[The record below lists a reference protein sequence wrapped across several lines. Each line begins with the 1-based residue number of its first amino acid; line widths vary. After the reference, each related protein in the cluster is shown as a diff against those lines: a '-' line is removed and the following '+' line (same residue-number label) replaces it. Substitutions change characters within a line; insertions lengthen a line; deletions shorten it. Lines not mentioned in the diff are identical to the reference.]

1 MDLISAQALFQQ
13 GMFSIPNY
21 QRGYAWQHQ
30 QVKEFLEDLQ
40 EAVDGNVGEHY
51 TGTITVIQK
60 GEKTVFPKNFKIF
73 DVVDGQQRLT
83 TITIFIFAVHNRLKA
98 LGSDEDALS
107 DILKT
112 IIYRKE
118 AILQL
123 NNDSDQF
130 YREFILDKTV
140 TALPTSYSNKAQL
153 NLSNAKKIITR
164 FLDGYKKIRD
174 VEKVYDCLMTKFKVN
189 FYSLSKESDVGV
201 VFETMNNRGLSLT
214 QIDKVKNYL
223 VYLAARMNDDKLSS
237 SINDNFGQI
246 FRELMKIEATTTQE
260 NEVLRY
266 SFIVYKGI
274 NEPDVHTQIKT
285 DLLDKK
291 TATKP
296 KIIEYVDFLKKSS
309 ELYSKIRRGE
319 FKNETVKILINK
331 IIWLGNPANFIP
343 LLMSLFECYEE
354 SQLIHVLEAMEV
366 FSFRVYKIGNRQGKA
381 VQSKLHKL
389 AYEIYNKQTDLMNLK
404 KELTENRYAN
414 DPDFRLALENG
425 NFFNSQDSNE
435 IAYFFYEYECFLHEQ
450 TKSGFKLLDFQQFSK
465 DSNSTKL
472 TIEHIEPQTP
482 SNRDPSAHLHKIGN
496 LLITYDNSALS
507 NKEFNIKRDLYKK
520 SKLLVENEVAKKTRW
535 EDSDINIRT
544 QELVHFA
551 FKRWELKTK

>member
-1 MDLISAQALFQQ
+1 MDLISTQALFQQ

-21 QRGYAWQHQ
+21 QRGYAWQQQ

-40 EAVDGNVGEHY
+40 EAADGNVGEHY

-60 GEKTVFPKNFKIF
+60 GEKTVFPRNFKVF

-98 LGSDEDALS
+98 LGSDEDTLS

-130 YREFILDKTV
+130 YKEFILDKTV
-140 TALPTSYSNKAQL
+140 TSLPNSYTNKAQL
-153 NLSNAKKIITR
+153 NLSNAKKQITR
-164 FLDGYKKIRD
+164 FLDGYKKIRE
-174 VEKVYDCLMTKFKVN
+174 VEKFYDCLMTRFKVN

-214 QIDKVKNYL
+214 EIDKVKNYL
-223 VYLAARMNDDKLSS
+223 VYLSARMNDERLSS
-237 SINDNFGQI
+237 YINDSFGQI

-266 SFIVYKGI
+266 SYIVYKGI
-274 NEPDVHTQIKT
+274 NEQYIHAQIKT
-285 DLLDKK
+285 DLLEKK
-291 TATKP
+291 IVTKI
-296 KIIEYVDFLKKSS
+296 KITEYVDFLKKSS

-319 FKNETVKILINK
+319 FKNETVKTLVNK
-331 IIWLGNPANFIP
+331 IIWLGNPTNFIP
-343 LLMSLFECYEE
+343 LLMSLFERYEE
-354 SQLIHVLEAMEV
+354 NQLIGTLEAMEV

-381 VQSKLHKL
+381 VQPKLHKL
-389 AYEIYNKQTDLMNLK
+389 AYQIHNKEADLSDLK
-404 KELTENRYAN
+404 YLLTHNEYVN
-414 DPDFRLALENG
+414 DQDFRLALQSG
-425 NFFNSQDSNE
+425 NFFNSQNWDE
-435 IAYFFYEYECFLHEQ
+435 VAYFFYEYECFLHEQ
-450 TKSGFKLLDFQQFSK
+450 SKSGFKLLDFQQF
-465 DSNSTKL
+465 DAEGISNKL

-482 SNRDPSAHLHKIGN
+482 QNREPSAHLHKLGN

-507 NKEFNIKRDLYKK
+507 NKEFNIKRDLYPF
-520 SKLLVENEVAKKTRW
+520 N
-535 EDSDINIRT
+535 DSR
-544 QELVHFA
+544 
-551 FKRWELKTK
+551 

>member
-1 MDLISAQALFQQ
+1 MDLISAQSLFQQ

-21 QRGYAWQHQ
+21 QRGYAWQLQ

-40 EAVDGNVGEHY
+40 EAVEGNVGEHY

-140 TALPTSYSNKAQL
+140 IALPTSYSNKAQL
-153 NLSNAKKIITR
+153 NLANAKKQITR
-164 FLDGYKKIRD
+164 FLDGYKKIRE
-174 VEKVYDCLMTKFKVN
+174 VEKIYDCLMTKFKVN

-223 VYLAARMNDDKLSS
+223 VYLAARMNDEKLSS
-237 SINDNFGQI
+237 YINDNFGQI

-266 SFIVYKGI
+266 SYIVYKGI

-319 FKNETVKILINK
+319 FKNETVKILIHK

-354 SQLIHVLEAMEV
+354 SQLINVLEAMEV

-389 AYEIYNKQTDLMNLK
+389 AYEIHNRQTDLKNLK
-404 KELTENRYAN
+404 KELTDNRYAN
-414 DPDFRLALENG
+414 DNDFRLALENG
-425 NFFNSQDSNE
+425 NFFNSQDSTE

-450 TKSGFKLLDFQQFSK
+450 TKSGFKLLDFQQFGK
-465 DSNSTKL
+465 DTNSTKL

-482 SNRDPSAHLHKIGN
+482 PNRDPSANLHKIGN

-520 SKLLVENEVAKKTRW
+520 SKLLVENDVAKKTRW
-535 EDSDINIRT
+535 EDSDINTRT
-544 QELVHFA
+544 QELVNFA

>member
-1 MDLISAQALFQQ
+1 MDLISAQSLFQQ

-21 QRGYAWQHQ
+21 QRGYAWQQQ

-40 EAVDGNVGEHY
+40 EAVEGNVGEHY

-140 TALPTSYSNKAQL
+140 IALPNSYSNKAQL
-153 NLSNAKKIITR
+153 NLANAKKQITR
-164 FLDGYKKIRD
+164 FLDGYKKIRE
-174 VEKVYDCLMTKFKVN
+174 VEKIYDCLMTKFKVN

-223 VYLAARMNDDKLSS
+223 VYLAARMNDEKLSS
-237 SINDNFGQI
+237 YINDNFGQI

-266 SFIVYKGI
+266 SYIVYKGI

-319 FKNETVKILINK
+319 FKNERVKSLIHK

-354 SQLIHVLEAMEV
+354 SQLIQVLEAMEV

-389 AYEIYNKQTDLMNLK
+389 AYEIHNRQTDLKNLK
-404 KELTENRYAN
+404 KELTDNRYAN
-414 DPDFRLALENG
+414 DNDFRLALENG
-425 NFFNSQDSNE
+425 NFFNSQDSTE

-450 TKSGFKLLDFQQFSK
+450 TKSGFKLLDFQQFGK
-465 DSNSTKL
+465 DTNSTKL

-482 SNRDPSAHLHKIGN
+482 ANRDPSANLHKIGN

-520 SKLLVENEVAKKTRW
+520 SKLLVENEVAQKTRW
-535 EDSDINIRT
+535 EDSDINTRT
-544 QELVHFA
+544 QELVHFV